1 MALPS
6 AWWPGEA
13 YPKRLEALWAEE
25 AKTPRLEILNL
36 GISGTNSS
44 SLVGI
49 LPEIIDTLSPDVV
62 MVMLGTNDSRTR
74 GAGSFAV
81 APFATGIRIE
91 RESSIVAMQ
100 QIADAWNRARSLPPG
115 LAGL

>member
-1 MALPS
+1 MVLLYCSPE
-6 AWWPGEA
+6 EA

-25 AKTPRLEILNL
+25 AKTPRLGTLNL

-49 LPEIIDTLSPDVV
+49 LPDIIDTLSPDVV

-74 GAGSFAV
+74 GAGSLAV

-91 RESSIVAMQ
+91 
-100 QIADAWNRARSLPPG
+100 
-115 LAGL
+115 

>member
-1 MALPS
+1 LALPS
-6 AWWPGEA
+6 TWWPAEA

-49 LPEIIDTLSPDVV
+49 LPEIIDTLSPDV
-62 MVMLGTNDSRTR
+62 MLGTNDSRTR

-81 APFATGIRIE
+81 APFATGIRTE

-100 QIADAWNRARSLPPG
+100 QITDAWNRARSLPPG